1 MNLSNHFFT
10 QSSSA
15 FRNGARFLPKMELE
29 VQDEVLGFQKQV
41 QMGTKSMVPDVF
53 RPFFS
58 FFFLIMTD
66 LAVKAT

>member
-29 VQDEVLGFQKQV
+29 VQDEV
-41 QMGTKSMVPDVF
+41 F
-53 RPFFS
+53 RVSETGSNGDEINGPGRVSTLLLFCLF
-58 FFFLIMTD
+58 D
-66 LAVKAT
+66 ND